1 MKPKKWKKRKAVILR
16 SAQGI
21 SSRQLGSL
29 TAGFGS
35 LRWIIPVT
43 CILGIVVA
51 ALLLWTQSAAAAEES
66 VPAPLNPLAMGIG
79 LLGGLALFLYGM
91 EKMTDGLKA
100 AAGEQM
106 KVLLTK
112 LTRNPVTGAFTGA
125 LVTAVIQSSSI
136 TTVLVVGFV
145 SAGLM
150 TLVQSVGVIFGANVG
165 TTITAQIVAFNVTA
179 AALPLITAGFLLIF
193 LGKNGRARH
202 FGDMLMGL
210 GLIFYGMAAMGD
222 AMSPLR
228 SHEGFIELMRSMERP
243 ILGML
248 VGALFTALVQSSSA
262 TIGLVVVMAT
272 QGFVTLPAGIAIVFG
287 AKIGTCVTAL
297 LAALGKSEDALRAA
311 VVHVIYNVLGAV
323 LWIAFIDQLASL
335 AVWVSTAHPDLQG
348 TERLAQEVPRQVAN
362 AATIWATANM
372 VIFLPFS
379 AVFARLARR
388 LVPDRPVPET
398 VIVRPRFLDE
408 ELMRV
413 PSLALERARLEL
425 GHMVELID
433 QMLESVPAAFQSR
446 DFREITK
453 LHDQIVV
460 LREAVLQYLQ
470 HVGRVNLTD
479 MESDEHAQLVYATSE
494 IESISAVIGRELAP
508 ISEAFREADFT
519 VSEATGA
526 LFEQLYAATREAAQA
541 GLRAIVE
548 KNERAAQEVV
558 ARQSEI
564 WKLGNELLQQ
574 QAARLAQDDPQRLLK
589 HRLQVDV
596 LDKLRRIYG
605 VAERMAISIL
615 PRGVLAGELAA

>member
-1 MKPKKWKKRKAVILR
+1 
-16 SAQGI
+16 
-21 SSRQLGSL
+21 
-29 TAGFGS
+29 
-35 LRWIIPVT
+35 
-43 CILGIVVA
+43 
-51 ALLLWTQSAAAAEES
+51 
-66 VPAPLNPLAMGIG
+66 
-79 LLGGLALFLYGM
+79 M

-106 KVLLTK
+106 KLLLTK
-112 LTRNPVTGAFTGA
+112 LTRNAVTGAFTGA

-179 AALPLITAGFLLIF
+179 AALPMITVGFFMIF
-193 LGKNGRARH
+193 IGKSGRARH

-210 GLIFYGMAAMGD
+210 GLIFYGMAAMGE
-222 AMSPLR
+222 AMAPLR
-228 SHEGFIELMRSMERP
+228 THEGFIALMQSMERP

-297 LAALGKSEDALRAA
+297 LAALGKNEDALRAA
-311 VVHVIYNVLGAV
+311 VVHIIYNVLGAV
-323 LWIAFIDQLASL
+323 LWIGFIDQLASL

-348 TERLAQEVPRQVAN
+348 AERLAQEVPRQVAN

-379 AVFARLARR
+379 AVFARLARW

-398 VIVRPRFLDE
+398 VIIQSRFLDE

-413 PSLALERARLEL
+413 PSMALERARLEL
-425 GHMVELID
+425 GHMSELVEK
-433 QMLESVPAAFQSR
+433 MFENVPGAFSTG
-446 DFREITK
+446 DFREVSK
-453 LHDQIVV
+453 LHDQVVV
-460 LREAVLQYLQ
+460 LREAVLRYLQ

-479 MESDEHAQLVYATSE
+479 MESDEHSQLVYATGE

-508 ISEAFREADFT
+508 LSDAFRDEGITA
-519 VSEATGA
+519 SETTGA
-526 LFEQLYAATREAAQA
+526 LLVQLYEATREAARA

-548 KNERAAQEVV
+548 KNERSAQDVV
-558 ARQSEI
+558 ALRDEL
-564 WKLGNELLQQ
+564 WKLGNDLLQQ

-596 LDKLRRIYG
+596 LDKMRRIYG
-605 VAERMAISIL
+605 VAEHMAISVL

>member
-1 MKPKKWKKRKAVILR
+1 MNQKKWKKIKEALACGAHRLWSRPLR
-16 SAQGI
+16 LLMTGFAPFRWGLPQTFF
-21 SSRQLGSL
+21 LGAL
-29 TAGFGS
+29 M
-35 LRWIIPVT
+35 
-43 CILGIVVA
+43 VA
-51 ALLLWTQSAAAAEES
+51 FLLWPESAAAEEG
-66 VPAPLNPLAMGIG
+66 VPAPLNPLAMGVG

-106 KVLLTK
+106 KILLTK
-112 LTRNPVTGAFTGA
+112 LTRNPVTGALTGA
-125 LVTAVIQSSSI
+125 LVTAIIQSSSV

-150 TLVQSVGVIFGANVG
+150 TLIQSVGVIFGANVG

-179 AALPLITAGFLLIF
+179 AALPMITVGFFMIF
-193 LGKNGRARH
+193 IGKHGSARH

-222 AMSPLR
+222 AMAPLR
-228 SHEGFIELMRSMERP
+228 THEGFVELMQSMERP

-297 LAALGKSEDALRAA
+297 LATLGKNEDALRAA
-311 VVHVIYNVLGAV
+311 VVHVIYNVFGAV
-323 LWIAFIDQLASL
+323 LWIGFIDQLASL
-335 AVWVSTAHPDLQG
+335 AVWVSSAHPELQG
-348 TERLAQEVPRQVAN
+348 AERLAQEVPRQVAN

-372 VIFLPFS
+372 LIFLPFS

-388 LVPDRPVPET
+388 FVPDRPVSET
-398 VIVRPRFLDE
+398 VIVRPQYLDE

-425 GHMVELID
+425 GHMAELVGK
-433 QMLESVPAAFQSR
+433 MLENVPVAFRTR
-446 DFREITK
+446 DFREVSQ
-453 LHDQIVV
+453 LHDQVVV
-460 LREAVLQYLQ
+460 LREAVLHYLQ
-470 HVGRVNLTD
+470 HVGRENLTD
-479 MESDEHAQLVYATSE
+479 TESDEHAQLVYATGE

-508 ISEAFREADFT
+508 LGEVFRDEGLTA
-519 VSEATGA
+519 SEATGA
-526 LFEQLYAATREAAQA
+526 LLAQLYEETKEAART

-548 KNERAAQEVV
+548 KNERAARDVV
-558 ARQSEI
+558 ARREEL

-596 LDKLRRIYG
+596 LDKMRRIYG
-605 VAERMAISIL
+605 VAEHMAISIL

>member
-1 MKPKKWKKRKAVILR
+1 MNPKKWNEKEEALAR
-16 SAQGI
+16 SA
-21 SSRQLGSL
+21 RNLGPRPL
-29 TAGFGS
+29 RPLMAGFDL
-35 LRWIIPVT
+35 LRWGLLQT
-43 CILGIVVA
+43 WFLGALVA
-51 ALLLWTQSAAAAEES
+51 VLLLWPQSAAAEDGT
-66 VPAPLNPLAMGIG
+66 PAPLNPLAMGVG

-91 EKMTDGLKA
+91 EKMTVGLKA

-112 LTRNPVTGAFTGA
+112 LTRNPVTGAVTGA
-125 LVTAVIQSSSI
+125 LVTAVIQSSSV

-150 TLVQSVGVIFGANVG
+150 TLVQSVGVILGANVG

-179 AALPLITAGFLLIF
+179 AALPMITVGFFMIF
-193 LGKNGRARH
+193 IGKHGRARH
-202 FGDMLMGL
+202 FGEMLMGL

-222 AMSPLR
+222 AMAPLR
-228 SHEGFIELMRSMERP
+228 THEGFVELMRSMERP

-248 VGALFTALVQSSSA
+248 IGALFTALVQSSSA

-297 LAALGKSEDALRAA
+297 LAALGKPQDALRAA
-311 VVHVIYNVLGAV
+311 VVHVIYNVFGAL
-323 LWIAFIDQLASL
+323 LWLAFIDQLASL
-335 AVWVSTAHPDLQG
+335 AVWVSSAYPDLQG
-348 TERLAQEVPRQVAN
+348 SERLAREVPRQVAN

-379 AVFARLARR
+379 AVFARLARW
-388 LVPDRPVPET
+388 LVPDRPVVET
-398 VIVRPRFLDE
+398 AIVRPQFLDE

-425 GHMVELID
+425 GHMADLVD
-433 QMLESVPAAFQSR
+433 KMLENVPAAFRTR
-446 DFREITK
+446 DFREVSQ
-453 LHDQIVV
+453 LHDQVVV
-460 LREAVLQYLQ
+460 LREAVLHYLQ
-470 HVGRVNLTD
+470 HIGRVNLTD
-479 MESDEHAQLVYATSE
+479 TESDEHAQLVYATGE
-494 IESISAVIGRELAP
+494 IESISAAIGRELAP
-508 ISEAFREADFT
+508 MSEVFRDAGVT
-519 VSEATGA
+519 ASEATGA
-526 LFEQLYAATREAAQA
+526 LLEQLYEATREAAHA

-548 KNERAAQEVV
+548 KNERSAQEVV
-558 ARQSEI
+558 ARREEL

-574 QAARLAQDDPQRLLK
+574 QATRLALDDPQRLLK

-596 LDKLRRIYG
+596 LDKMRRIYG
-605 VAERMAISIL
+605 VAERMAISVL

>member
-1 MKPKKWKKRKAVILR
+1 MKPKKWNDKAEALVPNAH
-16 SAQGI
+16 SFG
-21 SSRQLGSL
+21 SRPLMSRM
-29 TAGFGS
+29 AGFGP
-35 LRWIIPVT
+35 LRWGMLQT
-43 CILGIVVA
+43 CVLGALMVA
-51 ALLLWTQSAAAAEES
+51 FLLWPQSAAAAEES

-106 KVLLTK
+106 KILLTK

-193 LGKNGRARH
+193 LGKKGRARH

-210 GLIFYGMAAMGD
+210 GLIFYGMSAMGD

-228 SHEGFIELMRSMERP
+228 THEGFIELMQSMERP

-348 TERLAQEVPRQVAN
+348 AERLAQEVPRQVAN

-372 VIFLPFS
+372 VIFLPLS
-379 AVFARLARR
+379 GVFARLARR
-388 LVPDRPVPET
+388 LVPDRPVSET
-398 VIVRPRFLDE
+398 VIVQPRFLDE

-425 GHMVELID
+425 GHMAELID
-433 QMLESVPAAFQSR
+433 QMLENVPTAFQTR

-479 MESDEHAQLVYATSE
+479 MESEEHAQLVYATGE
-494 IESISAVIGRELAP
+494 IESISAVIGRELVP
-508 ISEAFREADFT
+508 ISEAFREADIT

-526 LFEQLYAATREAAQA
+526 LFEQLYAATRKAAQA

-548 KNERAAQEVV
+548 KNERTAQEVV
-558 ARQSEI
+558 ARHDEI

-574 QAARLAQDDPQRLLK
+574 QAARLAKDDPQRLLK

-605 VAERMAISIL
+605 VAERMAISVL

>member
-1 MKPKKWKKRKAVILR
+1 MARFGPLPW
-16 SAQGI
+16 
-21 SSRQLGSL
+21 SL
-29 TAGFGS
+29 LQT
-35 LRWIIPVT
+35 W
-43 CILGIVVA
+43 ILGALVA
-51 ALLLWTQSAAAAEES
+51 AFLLWPQSAAAEEG
-66 VPAPLNPLAMGIG
+66 VPATLNPLAMGVG

-125 LVTAVIQSSSI
+125 LMTAVIQSSSV

-179 AALPLITAGFLLIF
+179 AALPMITVGFFMIF
-193 LGKNGRARH
+193 IGKNGRARH

-222 AMSPLR
+222 AMAPLR
-228 SHEGFIELMRSMERP
+228 THEGFVALMQSMERP

-297 LAALGKSEDALRAA
+297 LAALGKNEDALRAA

-323 LWIAFIDQLASL
+323 LWIGFIDQLATL
-335 AVWVSTAHPDLQG
+335 AVWVSSAHPELQG
-348 TERLAQEVPRQVAN
+348 AERLAQEVPRQVAN

-372 VIFLPFS
+372 MIFLPFS
-379 AVFARLARR
+379 ALFARLARR
-388 LVPDRPVPET
+388 LVPDRPVSET
-398 VIVRPRFLDE
+398 VIVRPQYLDE

-425 GHMVELID
+425 GHMAELVD
-433 QMLESVPAAFQSR
+433 KMLENVPAAFR
-446 DFREITK
+446 TRNFREVSQ
-453 LHDQIVV
+453 LHDQVVV
-460 LREAVLQYLQ
+460 LREAVLHYLQ
-470 HVGRVNLTD
+470 HVGRANLTD
-479 MESDEHAQLVYATSE
+479 TESDEHAQLVYATGE
-494 IESISAVIGRELAP
+494 IESISAVIGRELATLG
-508 ISEAFREADFT
+508 ELFRDEGVTA
-519 VSEATGA
+519 SEATGA
-526 LFEQLYAATREAAQA
+526 LLVKLYAATQEAARA

-548 KNERAAQEVV
+548 KNERAAQDVV
-558 ARQSEI
+558 ARRDDV

-574 QAARLAQDDPQRLLK
+574 QAARLTQDDPQRLLK

-596 LDKLRRIYG
+596 LDKMRRIYG
-605 VAERMAISIL
+605 VAERMAISVL

>member
-1 MKPKKWKKRKAVILR
+1 MNKKKWNKKEEVLVL
-16 SAQGI
+16 SAHRLE
-21 SSRQLGSL
+21 SRPSMSL
-29 TAGFGS
+29 MARFGP
-35 LRWIIPVT
+35 LRWGLLQM
-43 CILGIVVA
+43 CFLGALMA
-51 ALLLWTQSAAAAEES
+51 AFLLWPQSATAEEG
-66 VPAPLNPLAMGIG
+66 VPAPLNPLAMGVG

-106 KVLLTK
+106 KALLTK
-112 LTRNPVTGAFTGA
+112 LTRNPVTGALTGA
-125 LVTAVIQSSSI
+125 LVTAIIQSSSV

-179 AALPLITAGFLLIF
+179 AALPMITVGFFMIF
-193 LGKNGRARH
+193 IGKHGRARH

-222 AMSPLR
+222 AMAPLR
-228 SHEGFIELMRSMERP
+228 THAGFVELMQSMERP

-297 LAALGKSEDALRAA
+297 LAALGKNEDALRAV

-323 LWIAFIDQLASL
+323 LWIGFIDQLASL
-335 AVWVSTAHPDLQG
+335 AVWVSSTHAELQG
-348 TERLAQEVPRQVAN
+348 AERLAQEVPRQVAN

-372 VIFLPFS
+372 LIFLPFS
-379 AVFARLARR
+379 AVFARLARW
-388 LVPDRPVPET
+388 LVPDRPVSET
-398 VIVRPRFLDE
+398 VIVRPQYLDE

-425 GHMVELID
+425 GHMAELVD
-433 QMLESVPAAFQSR
+433 KMLENVPAAFR
-446 DFREITK
+446 TRNFREVSQ
-453 LHDQIVV
+453 LHDQVVV
-460 LREAVLQYLQ
+460 LREAVLRYLQ

-479 MESDEHAQLVYATSE
+479 TESGEHAQLVSATGE
-494 IESISAVIGRELAP
+494 IENISAVIGRELAP
-508 ISEAFREADFT
+508 LGEIFRDEGVTA
-519 VSEATGA
+519 SEATGA
-526 LFEQLYAATREAAQA
+526 LLIQLYAATQEAARA

-548 KNERAAQEVV
+548 KNERAAQDVV
-558 ARQSEI
+558 ARRDEL

-574 QAARLAQDDPQRLLK
+574 QAARLSQDDPQRLLK

-596 LDKLRRIYG
+596 LDKMRRIYG

-615 PRGVLAGELAA
+615 PRGVLAGELTA

>member
-1 MKPKKWKKRKAVILR
+1 MNSTNWKKKQAALVRRDHSLGPRPLR
-16 SAQGI
+16 SLI
-21 SSRQLGSL
+21 I
-29 TAGFGS
+29 GFGP
-35 LRWIIPVT
+35 LYRGLLPT
-43 CILGIVVA
+43 FALG
-51 ALLLWTQSAAAAEES
+51 ALLAAFLLWPQSAAAEEGVS
-66 VPAPLNPLAMGIG
+66 SSMNPLAMGVG

-112 LTRNPVTGAFTGA
+112 LTRNPVSGALTGA
-125 LVTAVIQSSSI
+125 LVTAIIQSSSV

-150 TLVQSVGVIFGANVG
+150 TLVQSVGVIFGSNVG

-179 AALPLITAGFLLIF
+179 AALPMITVGFFMIF
-193 LGKNGRARH
+193 IGKHGRARH

-222 AMSPLR
+222 AMAPLR
-228 SHEGFIELMRSMERP
+228 THEGFVELMQSMERP

-297 LAALGKSEDALRAA
+297 LAALGKNEDALRAA

-323 LWIAFIDQLASL
+323 LWIGFIDQLASL
-335 AVWVSTAHPDLQG
+335 AVWVSSAHPELQG
-348 TERLAQEVPRQVAN
+348 AERLAQEVPRQVAN
-362 AATIWATANM
+362 AATIWATANV

-388 LVPDRPVPET
+388 LVPDRPVSET
-398 VIVRPRFLDE
+398 VIVRPQYLDE

-425 GHMVELID
+425 GHMAELVD
-433 QMLESVPAAFQSR
+433 KMLENVPAAFRTR
-446 DFREITK
+446 DFREVSQ
-453 LHDQIVV
+453 LHDQVVV
-460 LREAVLQYLQ
+460 LREAVLHYLQ
-470 HVGRVNLTD
+470 HVGRENLTD
-479 MESDEHAQLVYATSE
+479 TESDEHAQLVYATGE
-494 IESISAVIGRELAP
+494 IENISAVIGRELAP
-508 ISEAFREADFT
+508 LGEVFRDEGVT
-519 VSEATGA
+519 TSEATGA
-526 LFEQLYAATREAAQA
+526 LFEQLYAATQEAARA

-548 KNERAAQEVV
+548 KNERAAQDVV
-558 ARQSEI
+558 ARREEL

-574 QAARLAQDDPQRLLK
+574 QAGRLAQDDPQRLLK

-596 LDKLRRIYG
+596 LDKMRRIYG
-605 VAERMAISIL
+605 VAERMAISML
-615 PRGVLAGELAA
+615 PRGVLAGELAM

>member
-1 MKPKKWKKRKAVILR
+1 
-16 SAQGI
+16 
-21 SSRQLGSL
+21 
-29 TAGFGS
+29 
-35 LRWIIPVT
+35 
-43 CILGIVVA
+43 
-51 ALLLWTQSAAAAEES
+51 
-66 VPAPLNPLAMGIG
+66 
-79 LLGGLALFLYGM
+79 M

-112 LTRNPVTGAFTGA
+112 LTRNAVTGAITGA
-125 LVTAVIQSSSI
+125 LVTAVIQSSSV

-150 TLVQSVGVIFGANVG
+150 TLVQSIGVIFGANVG

-179 AALPLITAGFLLIF
+179 AALPLITVGFLMIF

-202 FGDMLMGL
+202 YGDMLMGL

-222 AMSPLR
+222 AMAPLR
-228 SHEGFIELMRSMERP
+228 THEGFVELMRSMERP

-297 LAALGKSEDALRAA
+297 LAALGKPQDALRAA
-311 VVHVIYNVLGAV
+311 VVHVVYNVLGAV
-323 LWIAFIDQLASL
+323 LWIAFIDQLASM
-335 AVWVSTAHPDLQG
+335 AVWVSASHPDLQG
-348 TERLAQEVPRQVAN
+348 AERLAQEVPRQVAN

-379 AVFARLARR
+379 ALFARLAHR
-388 LVPDRPVPET
+388 LVPDRPVSEM

-425 GHMVELID
+425 GHMSELVN
-433 QMLESVPAAFQSR
+433 QMLEKVPAAFQTR
-446 DFREITK
+446 DFREVSQ
-453 LHDQIVV
+453 LHDQVVV

-479 MESDEHAQLVYATSE
+479 TESDEHGQLVYATGE
-494 IESISAVIGRELAP
+494 IESISAVIGREVAPLA
-508 ISEAFREADFT
+508 EVFREADIT

-526 LFEQLYAATREAAQA
+526 LFVQLYESTREAARA
-541 GLRAIVE
+541 GLRSIVE
-548 KNERAAQEVV
+548 KDERSAQEVV
-558 ARQSEI
+558 ARRNEL

-596 LDKLRRIYG
+596 LDKMRRIYG
-605 VAERMAISIL
+605 VAERMAISVL

>member
-1 MKPKKWKKRKAVILR
+1 M
-16 SAQGI
+16 
-21 SSRQLGSL
+21 
-29 TAGFGS
+29 AGFGM
-35 LRWIIPVT
+35 LRRGLLQTWVIGA
-43 CILGIVVA
+43 LVA
-51 ALLLWTQSAAAAEES
+51 ALLLWPQRAAAEGGT
-66 VPAPLNPLAMGIG
+66 PTPLNPLAMGVG

-112 LTRNPVTGAFTGA
+112 LTRNPVTGALTGA
-125 LVTAVIQSSSI
+125 LVTAVIQSSSV

-179 AALPLITAGFLLIF
+179 AALPLIIVGFFMIF
-193 LGKNGRARH
+193 IGKHGRAHH

-222 AMSPLR
+222 AMAPLR
-228 SHEGFIELMRSMERP
+228 THEGFVGLMQSMERP

-297 LAALGKSEDALRAA
+297 LAALGKSQDARRAA

-323 LWIAFIDQLASL
+323 LWLAFIDQLASL
-335 AVWVSTAHPDLQG
+335 AMWVSSAYPDLQG
-348 TERLAQEVPRQVAN
+348 AERLAQEVPRQIAN

-388 LVPDRPVPET
+388 LVPDRPVMET
-398 VIVRPRFLDE
+398 AIVQPQFLDE

-425 GHMVELID
+425 GHMAERVD
-433 QMLESVPAAFQSR
+433 KMLENVPAAFRTR
-446 DFREITK
+446 DFREVSQV
-453 LHDQIVV
+453 HDQVVV
-460 LREAVLQYLQ
+460 LRDAVLQYLQ
-470 HVGRVNLTD
+470 HVGRVKLTD
-479 MESDEHAQLVYATSE
+479 TESDEHAQLVYATGE
-494 IESISAVIGRELAP
+494 IESISAAIGRELAP
-508 ISEAFREADFT
+508 LSKVFRDESITA
-519 VSEATGA
+519 SEATGA
-526 LFEQLYAATREAAQA
+526 LLVKLYTATREAARA
-541 GLRAIVE
+541 GLQAIVE

-558 ARQSEI
+558 ARRDEL

-589 HRLQVDV
+589 HRLQVDL
-596 LDKLRRIYG
+596 LDKMRRIYG
-605 VAERMAISIL
+605 VAERMAISVL
-615 PRGVLAGELAA
+615 PRGVLAGELAV